1 MLYYALIFF
10 IVAIIAGALGFGG
23 IASATAGIAQILFFL
38 FLIGFVV
45 TLILH
50 LFSGRRP
57 PV

>member
-23 IASATAGIAQILFFL
+23 IASATAGIAQILFFI

-45 TLILH
+45 TLIIH
-50 LFSGRRP
+50 LLSGRRP

>member
-10 IVAIIAGALGFGG
+10 IVALIAGALGFGG
-23 IASATAGIAQILFFL
+23 IASATAGIAQILFFI

-45 TLILH
+45 TLVIH
-50 LFSGRRP
+50 LLSGRRP

>member
-45 TLILH
+45 MLILH